1 VTKIEKL
8 DWNDL
13 HYFLAAVRART
24 LAGAARALGVKHS
37 TVGRRLTALERALGA
52 AVMIRGEHGL
62 QLTQL
67 GEKLVPHAEAIERSV
82 AELQYQTISQTA
94 RVRVAVPTGLVKPFT
109 PHFAQFRREHP
120 DISLEFLSSSLP
132 ADLNKGEA
140 ELALRVGP
148 IAGVDPL
155 SDENLVAKEIG
166 DLGWSLYASPIY
178 LARHAAPIDPRD
190 LVGHEVLGFHSRLAA
205 MPGAKWIA
213 EHGAGASIVLVNREI
228 VEMNTAAV
236 AGVGLAVLPCI
247 VADSEP
253 GLKRLTPEILGHNP
267 LSVVYRREV
276 ALNRSVSTV
285 IRFVIQALRTHVCAA
300 EGSQHASSDSTR
312 CL

>member
-1 VTKIEKL
+1 MTKIEKL

-13 HYFLAAVRART
+13 RYFVAAVRAGT

-52 AVMIRGEHGL
+52 AVMIRGGHGL
-62 QLTQL
+62 QLPQL
-67 GEKLVPHAEAIERSV
+67 GEKLVPHLEAIERSV
-82 AELQYQTISQTA
+82 VELQNQAISQTA
-94 RVRVAVPTGLVKPFT
+94 RVRVAVATGLVKPFT
-109 PHFAQFRREHP
+109 PHLARFRRDHP
-120 DISLEFLSSSLP
+120 DISLELLSSSLP

-148 IAGVDPL
+148 IAGVDPIA
-155 SDENLVAKEIG
+155 DENLVAQKIG
-166 DLGWSLYASPIY
+166 DLGWSLYASPVY

-190 LVGHEVLGFHSRLAA
+190 LAGHEVLGFHSRLAA

-213 EHGAGASIVLVNREI
+213 EHGAGASIVLINREI
-228 VEMNTAAV
+228 AEMATAAV

-247 VADSEP
+247 VADGES

-276 ALNRSVSTV
+276 ALNRSVSIV
-285 IRFVIQALRTHVCAA
+285 IRLVIDAMRAHVRAA
-300 EGSQHASSDSTR
+300 ES
-312 CL
+312 

>member
-1 VTKIEKL
+1 MTKIEKL

-13 HYFLAAVRART
+13 RYFVAAVRAGT

-52 AVMIRGEHGL
+52 AVMIRGGHGL

-67 GEKLVPHAEAIERSV
+67 GEKLVPHLEAIERSV
-82 AELQYQTISQTA
+82 VELQNQAISQTA
-94 RVRVAVPTGLVKPFT
+94 RVRVAVATGLVKPFT
-109 PHFAQFRREHP
+109 PHLARFRRDHP
-120 DISLEFLSSSLP
+120 DISLELLSSSLP

-148 IAGVDPL
+148 IAGVDPIA
-155 SDENLVAKEIG
+155 DENLVAQKIG
-166 DLGWSLYASPIY
+166 DLGWSLYASPVY

-190 LVGHEVLGFHSRLAA
+190 LAGHEVLGFHSRLAA

-213 EHGAGASIVLVNREI
+213 EHGAGASIVLINREI
-228 VEMNTAAV
+228 AEMTTAAV

-247 VADSEP
+247 VADGES

-276 ALNRSVSTV
+276 ALNRSVSIV
-285 IRFVIQALRTHVCAA
+285 IRLVIDAMRAHVRAA
-300 EGSQHASSDSTR
+300 ES
-312 CL
+312 

>member
-1 VTKIEKL
+1 VTKIEDL

-13 HYFLAAVRART
+13 RYFLAAVRAGT
-24 LAGAARALGVKHS
+24 LAGAARTLGVKHS

-52 AVMIRGEHGL
+52 AVMIRGEYGL

-67 GEKLVPHAEAIERSV
+67 GERLVPHAEAIERSV
-82 AELQYQTISQTA
+82 VELQKQAVSQA
-94 RVRVAVPTGLVKPFT
+94 ASVRVAVATGLVKPFT
-109 PHFAQFRREHP
+109 PHLARFRRDHP

-148 IAGVDPL
+148 IGGVDPTM
-155 SDENLVAKEIG
+155 DENLVAQKIG
-166 DLGWSLYASPIY
+166 DLGWSLYASPGY
-178 LARHAAPIDPRD
+178 LARHTAPIDPRD
-190 LVGHEVLGFHSRLAA
+190 LTGHELLGFHTRLAP

-228 VEMNTAAV
+228 VEMATAAV

-253 GLKRLTPEILGHNP
+253 GLKRLTQEILGHNP
-267 LSVVYRREV
+267 LTIVYRRE
-276 ALNRSVSTV
+276 ALLNRSVSVV
-285 IRFVIQALRTHVCAA
+285 IRFVIDALRAHIRAL
-300 EGSQHASSDSTR
+300 EDDR
-312 CL
+312 P

>member
-8 DWNDL
+8 DWDDL
-13 HYFLAAVRART
+13 RHFLAAMRAGT

-62 QLTQL
+62 QLTRL
-67 GEKLVPHAEAIERSV
+67 GQRLVPHAEAIERSV
-82 AELQYQTISQTA
+82 VELQSQVVSETS

-109 PHFAQFRREHP
+109 PHLSQFRRDHP
-120 DISLEFLSSSLP
+120 GISLEFLSSSLP

-148 IAGVDPL
+148 IAGVDPTA
-155 SDENLVAKEIG
+155 DENLVTQNIG
-166 DLGWSLYASPIY
+166 NLNWSLYASPIY
-178 LARHAAPIDPRD
+178 LSRHSAPVDPRH
-190 LVGHEVLGFHSRLAA
+190 LTGHEVLGFHSRLAA
-205 MPGAKWIA
+205 LPGAKWIA
-213 EHGAGASIVLVNREI
+213 EHGTGASVVLINREI
-228 VEMNTAAV
+228 VEMITAAM

-247 VADSEP
+247 VAEGEP
-253 GLKRLTPEILGHNP
+253 GLQRLTPEVLGLNP

-276 ALNRSVSTV
+276 ALNRSVSIV
-285 IRFVIQALRTHVCAA
+285 IRFVINIMRARIRAL
-300 EGSQHASSDSTR
+300 ES
-312 CL
+312 